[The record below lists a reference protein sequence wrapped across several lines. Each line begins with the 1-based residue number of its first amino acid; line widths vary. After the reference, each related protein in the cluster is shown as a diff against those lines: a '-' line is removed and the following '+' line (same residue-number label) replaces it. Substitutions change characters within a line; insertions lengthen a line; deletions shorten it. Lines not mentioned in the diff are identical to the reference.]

1 MKNKRLGTFWTLPV
15 YKRPNTV
22 SCSME
27 NVNEL
32 KSTLINV
39 KRKSDLSVIFQRFFN
54 ETTTRFEGSAR
65 QGS

>member
-1 MKNKRLGTFWTLPV
+1 
-15 YKRPNTV
+15 
-22 SCSME
+22 ME